1 MAFVSETVID
11 QHIDRLETTS
21 GAYEAALAEMEKE
34 QPVLLA
40 YFFSENFDLFTH
52 DERDYLQYLALVIW
66 SAAREVCGSKPPVN
80 EEQISEA
87 EDINW
92 EKLEAVGS
100 HIFRERVGVFFENYP
115 QEDLLAFV
123 EDALLDDEE
132 DPLVT
137 KEGREALF
145 VTLKSVVDLLT
156 I

>member
-1 MAFVSETVID
+1 MPFVSETVID
-11 QHIDRLETTS
+11 NQIDRLETAP
-21 GAYEAALAEMEKE
+21 GAYEAALSHMEKE

-52 DERDYLQYLALVIW
+52 DERDYLQYLALVVW
-66 SAAREVCGSKPPVN
+66 SAAREVCGPRPPVN

-92 EKLEAVGS
+92 EKLEAVRS
-100 HIFRERVGVFFENYP
+100 HIFRERVGVFFENSP

-156 I
+156 

>member
-11 QHIDRLETTS
+11 HHIDRLETTP
-21 GAYEAALAEMEKE
+21 GAYEAALSQMEKE

-66 SAAREVCGSKPPVN
+66 SAAREVCGAKPPVN
-80 EEQISEA
+80 EDQISEA
-87 EDINW
+87 EDRNW
-92 EKLEAVGS
+92 EILEAARS
-100 HIFRERVGVFFENYP
+100 HIFRERVGVFFENTP
-115 QEDLLAFV
+115 QEDLLAFA
-123 EDALLDDEE
+123 EDALLDDED
-132 DPLVT
+132 DPLVS

-156 I
+156 